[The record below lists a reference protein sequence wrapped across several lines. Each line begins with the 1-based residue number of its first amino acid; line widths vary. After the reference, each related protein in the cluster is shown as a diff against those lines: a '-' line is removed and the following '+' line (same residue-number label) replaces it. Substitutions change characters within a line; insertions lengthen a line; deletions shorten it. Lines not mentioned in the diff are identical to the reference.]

1 MGLYNQVDGFMNR
14 LFRTYC
20 LVILA
25 AVTTKAAAQNIS
37 DEQRFRERM
46 GQSQS
51 TLSQP
56 KSMSDY
62 DKELNEFRNEQQRKF
77 KEFRNQRNAEFAE
90 FLKKPWEQADGNEPL
105 KEAPKMPDIPI
116 VELPIINVEVP
127 KENRIN
133 VNIEKPK
140 IEKVE
145 KPEPIAPVVY
155 TPKPKEKTLLFVFYG
170 TEGTVR
176 FDMNGKATLKGS
188 AEKDVSA
195 FWSELSKDNYDNL
208 LADCLN
214 LKEELDLC
222 DWAYFKMTEKVS
234 ETIYGK
240 SNEMVVFHTWLLT
253 QSGFRVRLGRDNGR
267 LHLLLNTNFKLVDT
281 PYWTLD
287 DGNYFLLDG
296 SKIDKMNIVR
306 NSFSGTKALRLAFDS
321 RNMFTPK
328 ETTTRDLQSKR
339 YPDLQAQVACNKNL
353 LDFMADYP
361 ATLEETYELTDWAK
375 YAYTPLSESAR
386 NRLYPALMSQIQGK
400 SEADAAN
407 IILNFVQTAFEY
419 KTDPEVWGK
428 ERAFFPEETLFYPYC
443 DCEDRAI
450 LFCRLVTDLMGLNT
464 ALVYYPGHLATA
476 VQFNTDIPGD
486 YFIIDGKR
494 FLICDPTYINAGI
507 GMTMPRHDNSTAKVL
522 LLNY

>member
-1 MGLYNQVDGFMNR
+1 MDLLNQVDGFMNR
-14 LFRTYC
+14 LFRICC

-25 AVTTKAAAQNIS
+25 AVMTKAEAQNIS

-46 GQSQS
+46 GQSQGAF
-51 TLSQP
+51 SQP
-56 KSMSDY
+56 KSLSDY
-62 DKELNEFRNEQQRKF
+62 DKEFNEFRNEQQCKME
-77 KEFRNQRNAEFAE
+77 EFRKQRNAEFAE

-105 KEAPKMPDIPI
+105 KEAPQTPDIPI

-133 VNIEKPK
+133 VNIEKPQ

-155 TPKPKEKTLLFVFYG
+155 IPKPKEKTLSFIFYG

-176 FDMNGKATLKGS
+176 FDMNGKASLKGS

-253 QSGFRVRLGRDNGR
+253 QSGFRTRLGRDNGS
-267 LHLLLNTNFKLVDT
+267 LHLILNTNVKLVDT

-287 DGNYFLLDG
+287 DGNYFLVDG
-296 SKIDKMNIVR
+296 SKIDRMNILG
-306 NSFSGTKALRLAFDS
+306 NSFPGTKALRMAFDS
-321 RNMFTPK
+321 RNSFTAK
-328 ETTTRDLQSKR
+328 ESYPRDLQSKR
-339 YPDLQAQVACNKNL
+339 YPDLKVQVTCNSNL
-353 LDFMADYP
+353 LDFMSDYP
-361 ATLEETYELTDWAK
+361 ATFEDKYELTDWAK
-375 YAYTPLSESAR
+375 YAYTPLSESASS
-386 NRLYPALMSQIQGK
+386 RLYPALKKQIQDKG
-400 SEADAAN
+400 EADAAN

-428 ERAFFPEETLFYPYC
+428 ERTFFPEETLFYPYC

-450 LFCRLVTDLMGLNT
+450 LFCRIITDLMGLKT
-464 ALVYYPGHLATA
+464 ALVYYPGHLAAA
-476 VQFNTDIPGD
+476 VQFSTDIPGD

-494 FLICDPTYINAGI
+494 FLICDPTYINSSI
-507 GMTMPRHDNSTAKVL
+507 GMTMPRQDNATAKVFPL
-522 LLNY
+522 

>member
-1 MGLYNQVDGFMNR
+1 MKISSFLIV
-14 LFRTYC
+14 L
-20 LVILA
+20 LILGGA
-25 AVTTKAAAQNIS
+25 SVSAQNF
-37 DEQRFRERM
+37 D
-46 GQSQS
+46 
-51 TLSQP
+51 
-56 KSMSDY
+56 
-62 DKELNEFRNEQQRKF
+62 EFRRQQQEVFQSFRQQTQQ
-77 KEFRNQRNAEFAE
+77 EFDEYRSKINAEFAE

-105 KEAPKMPDIPI
+105 QEAPKTPDIPI

-133 VNIEKPK
+133 VNIEKPQ

-155 TPKPKEKTLLFVFYG
+155 TPKPKEKTLSFVFYG

-176 FDMNGKATLKGS
+176 FDMDGKALLKGS
-188 AEKDVSA
+188 AEKDVSG
-195 FWSELSKDNYDNL
+195 FWSDLSKDNYDNL

-240 SNEMVVFHTWLLT
+240 SNEMVVFHSWLLT

-267 LHLLLNTNFKLVDT
+267 LHLLLNTNVKLVET

-296 SKIDKMNIVR
+296 SKIDKMNIMG
-306 NSFSGTKALRLAFDS
+306 NSFSGTKALRMAFDS

-328 ETTTRDLQSKR
+328 ETALRDLQSKR
-339 YPDLQAQVACNKNL
+339 YPDLQVQITCNKNL
-353 LDFMADYP
+353 LDFMSDCP
-361 ATLEETYELTDWAK
+361 ATLEEKYELTDWAK
-375 YAYTPLSESAR
+375 YTYTPLSESAR
-386 NRLYPALMSQIQGK
+386 SRLYPALKSQIQDK
-400 SEADAAN
+400 NEADAAN

-419 KTDPEVWGK
+419 KTDPEIWGK
-428 ERAFFPEETLFYPYC
+428 ERIFFPEETLFYPYC

-450 LFCRLVTDLMGLNT
+450 LFCRLVKDLMGLNA
-464 ALVYYPGHLATA
+464 ALVYYPGHLAAA
-476 VQFNTDIPGD
+476 VQFNTDIAGD
-486 YFIIDGKR
+486 YFVIDGRR
-494 FLICDPTYINAGI
+494 FLICDPTYINASI